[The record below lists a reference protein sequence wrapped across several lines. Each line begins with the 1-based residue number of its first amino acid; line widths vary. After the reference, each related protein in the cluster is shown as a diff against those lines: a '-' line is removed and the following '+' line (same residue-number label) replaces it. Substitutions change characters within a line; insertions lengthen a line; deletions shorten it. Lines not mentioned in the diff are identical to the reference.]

1 MGDNK
6 VKCEPCRTINLAK
19 HVRQPKP
26 DMQVYEKCTPTQKI
40 ECSRVTELPIH
51 PTCLKV
57 CTKEEY
63 CMLQSGKKYA
73 LPKKMSVPY
82 AHGKLMYAVKAG
94 ILVGA
99 VYFTY
104 TQGVWGDQQDVTEC
118 IRRWQEYMRS
128 INTRRPPV
136 YDRCGNVVREEN
148 AESFLAP
155 LYSIYKNFITTS
167 FAGVVK
173 VPLIV
178 KCAYLDYLKALER
191 KQADEEKE
199 RKLKKQKV

>member
-1 MGDNK
+1 MADNK

-19 HVRQPKP
+19 HVNQLKP
-26 DMQVYEKCTPTQKI
+26 DMQIYEKCMPTQKI

-63 CMLQSGKKYA
+63 SMLQSGKKHA
-73 LPKKMSVPY
+73 SPKMSVPY

-104 TQGVWGDQQDVTEC
+104 AQGVWGNQQDVTEC
-118 IRRWQEYMRS
+118 VRRWQEYMRS

-136 YDRCGNVVREEN
+136 YDRCGHVVREEN
-148 AESFLAP
+148 TESLLAP
-155 LYSIYKNFITTS
+155 FYSIYKNFITTS

-173 VPLIV
+173 IPLIV
-178 KCAYLDYLKALER
+178 KCAYLDYLKALEK